1 VKDLSEWDVFT
12 TRDSVI
18 LEDFSLSSPSHNLSI
33 NLANIT
39 TDRGRLLTRRSALGS
54 RTSRDFEGSINDAIV
69 EIDRVCSPACGNLV
83 RKLLE
88 DYRKLKARAVEAE
101 KK

>member
-1 VKDLSEWDVFT
+1 M
-12 TRDSVI
+12 
-18 LEDFSLSSPSHNLSI
+18 
-33 NLANIT
+33 
-39 TDRGRLLTRRSALGS
+39 GS

-69 EIDRVCSPACGNLV
+69 EIERVCSPACDNLV